1 MHYHVGKCLSEVFN
15 PITNNEYTIK
25 DSFHTATRIKNCL
38 IKVVDL
44 YQLMLH
50 PYSPT
55 CHYKKQSTLY
65 FKKIYAEKVIN
76 INIKKN
82 TMRKLKKDT
91 SKKTVFVFDNE
102 IYEQIDGV
110 SMELPLAP
118 VLVNIIMTEL
128 ERTIIKSYLI
138 LKRSFIIVTLM
149 ILYY

>member
-1 MHYHVGKCLSEVFN
+1 MIEIYQRIRPQNGRLARAQGLPKIHKEFINRPKFRPIVDTTGTVHYHVGKCLSEVFN

-25 DSFHTATRIKNCL
+25 DSFHTVTRIKNCL

-65 FKKIYAEKVIN
+65 LKKIYAEKVIN

-82 TMRKLKKDT
+82 TMRIT
-91 SKKTVFVFDNE
+91 
-102 IYEQIDGV
+102 
-110 SMELPLAP
+110 
-118 VLVNIIMTEL
+118 
-128 ERTIIKSYLI
+128 
-138 LKRSFIIVTLM
+138 
-149 ILYY
+149 